1 MSVSKAW
8 QEVAQAVL
16 ETGRVALENRQ
27 YYRLVPRYA
36 HMGLSEDELRHCLRW
51 AYEEYCKSEV
61 CEKRRSMNPNSRD
74 FGTTVTRPIPAVSG
88 VSDKPEPVDRN
99 EVSMTETEG
108 GVELLSKGST
118 ISNLEQLVAAAGI
131 DLSKWVVLE
140 WGANTW
146 ESFYRV
152 GEKHRKV
159 QMWQVKARLVP
170 SVLSSVKPVGSSKP
184 VSLCPIPTYTDK
196 PLVAVV
202 VPDTQH
208 GFRWNDTRTRLIPMH
223 DRRAIDAV
231 VQLIARVKPDLIVH
245 LGDGPDFAEW
255 SIKYSRGPDLLE
267 TTQPAIEELHFDLR
281 RMRKAAPKARF
292 IYLEGNHCYRIR
304 SALIERLPVALSAKA
319 VGDSREALH
328 LARLLGFDG
337 LGIEYVGPY
346 GSAGDDWYWEDR
358 VRFVHDGGVRG
369 KGGQTVAAHVA
380 KSEVTTVFGHIHRVE
395 MAARTVHRRG
405 ATRTIYAASA
415 GCLCRIDGSV
425 PGATARPDWQQG
437 CAVVYLTDRTESV
450 QLVPI
455 HEGSLVWNG
464 AEVVGQDYGSAVE
477 AEFGRP
483 VG

>member
-27 YYRLVPRYA
+27 YYRLVPRYLE
-36 HMGLSEDELRHCLRW
+36 MGLSEDELRACLRW
-51 AYEEYCKSEV
+51 AYEEYCKEEV
-61 CEKRRSMNPNSRD
+61 TAKRRSLNPNSRD
-74 FGTTVTRPIPAVSG
+74 FGNTVTKPVQAVS
-88 VSDKPEPVDRN
+88 EQN
-99 EVSMTETEG
+99 EVSLTETDG
-108 GVELLSKGST
+108 GVELSSKGRT
-118 ISNLEQLVAAAGI
+118 ISNLEQLVEAAKI

-140 WGANTW
+140 WSANTW

-152 GEKHRKV
+152 GDKHRKV

-170 SVLSSVKPVGSSKP
+170 SVLSSLKPVEAHP
-184 VSLCPIPTYTDK
+184 VSLNPIPIYTDK

-208 GFRWNDTRTRLIPMH
+208 GFRWNDARTRLIPMH

-281 RMRKAAPKARF
+281 RMRNAAPKAKF
-292 IYLEGNHCYRIR
+292 IYLEGNHCFRIR

-346 GSAGDDWYWEDR
+346 GSPQDDWYWEDR

-369 KGGQTVAAHVA
+369 KGGQTVTAHVA

-437 CAVVYLTDRTESV
+437 CAVVYLTDRAESV

-455 HEGSLVWNG
+455 HDGSLVWNG
-464 AEVVGQDYGSAVE
+464 VEVVGQDYGYAVE

>member
-16 ETGRVALENRQ
+16 EGSRVALENRQ
-27 YYRLVPRYA
+27 YNRLVPRYA
-36 HMGLSEDELRHCLRW
+36 EMGLSENELRDCLRW
-51 AYEEYCKSEV
+51 AYLEYCKSEIN
-61 CEKRRSMNPNSRD
+61 EKRRNGEPVGRG
-74 FGTTVTRPIPAVSG
+74 FGTTPTKPVQAVS
-88 VSDKPEPVDRN
+88 EQN
-99 EVSMTETEG
+99 EVSVTESEG
-108 GVELLSKGST
+108 GVEVSSKGRS
-118 ISNLEQLVAAAGI
+118 ISNLEQLVEAAKI

-140 WGANTW
+140 WSANTW

-159 QMWQVKARLVP
+159 QMWQVKARLAP
-170 SVLSSVKPVGSSKP
+170 SVTSFVKPVESKP
-184 VSLCPIPTYTDK
+184 IAFAPPPPIYTDK

-208 GFRWNDTRTRLIPMH
+208 GFRWNDLRTKLIPMH

-255 SIKYSRGPDLLE
+255 STKYVRGPELVE

-292 IYLEGNHCYRIR
+292 IYLEGNHCFRIR
-304 SALIERLPVALSAKA
+304 SALTERLPVALSAKA
-319 VGDSREALH
+319 VGDNREALH

-337 LGIEYVGPY
+337 LGIEYAGPY
-346 GSAGDDWYWEDR
+346 GSQGDDWYWEDR

-369 KGGQTVAAHVA
+369 KGGQTVSSHVA
-380 KSEVTTVFGHIHRVE
+380 KAEVTTLFGHIHRVE
-395 MAARTVHRRG
+395 LAARTIHRQGSQRV
-405 ATRTIYAASA
+405 IVAASA
-415 GCLCRIDGSV
+415 GCLCRIDGAV

-455 HEGSLVWNG
+455 NGGSLVWNG
-464 AEVVGQDYGSAVE
+464 VEVVGQDYGHEVE

-483 VG
+483 VS

>member
-16 ETGRVALENRQ
+16 EGSRVALENRQ
-27 YYRLVPRYA
+27 YNRLVPRYA
-36 HMGLSEDELRHCLRW
+36 EMGLSENELRDCLRW
-51 AYEEYCKSEV
+51 AYLEYCKSEIN
-61 CEKRRSMNPNSRD
+61 EKRRNGEPVGRG
-74 FGTTVTRPIPAVSG
+74 FGTTPTKPVQAVS
-88 VSDKPEPVDRN
+88 EQN
-99 EVSMTETEG
+99 EVSVTESEG
-108 GVELLSKGST
+108 GVEVSSKGRS
-118 ISNLEQLVAAAGI
+118 ISNLEQLVEAAKI

-140 WGANTW
+140 WSANTW

-159 QMWQVKARLVP
+159 QMWQVKARLAP
-170 SVLSSVKPVGSSKP
+170 SVTSFVKPVESKP
-184 VSLCPIPTYTDK
+184 IAFAPPPPIYTDK

-208 GFRWNDTRTRLIPMH
+208 GFRWNDLRTKLIPMH

-255 SIKYSRGPDLLE
+255 STKYVRGPELVE

-292 IYLEGNHCYRIR
+292 IYLEGNHCFRIR
-304 SALIERLPVALSAKA
+304 SALTERLPVALSAKA
-319 VGDSREALH
+319 VGDNREALH

-337 LGIEYVGPY
+337 LGIEYAGPY
-346 GSAGDDWYWEDR
+346 GSQGDDWYWEDR

-369 KGGQTVAAHVA
+369 KGGQTVASHVA
-380 KSEVTTVFGHIHRVE
+380 KAEVTTLFGHIHRVE
-395 MAARTVHRRG
+395 LAARTIHRQGSQRV
-405 ATRTIYAASA
+405 IVAASA
-415 GCLCRIDGSV
+415 GCLCRIDGAV

-455 HEGSLVWNG
+455 NGGSLVWNG
-464 AEVVGQDYGSAVE
+464 VEVVGQDYGHAVE

>member
-16 ETGRVALENRQ
+16 EGSRSALENRQ
-27 YYRLVPRYA
+27 FYRLLPRYA
-36 HMGLSEDELRHCLRW
+36 EMGLSEDELRDCLRW
-51 AYEEYCKSEV
+51 AYDEFCKSEV
-61 CEKRRSMNPNSRD
+61 SDKRKAPSTARS
-74 FGTTVTRPIPAVSG
+74 FGTTPTKPVQAVS
-88 VSDKPEPVDRN
+88 EQN
-99 EVSMTETEG
+99 EVSVTEDEDG
-108 GVELLSKGST
+108 IELSSKGRS
-118 ISNLEQLVAAAGI
+118 ISNLEQLVEAAKI

-152 GEKHRKV
+152 GDKHRKV

-170 SVLSSVKPVGSSKP
+170 SVTSFVKPAESKP
-184 VSLCPIPTYTDK
+184 VKLYPAAIYTDK

-208 GFRWNDTRTRLIPMH
+208 GFRWNDLRTRLIPMH

-255 SIKYSRGPDLLE
+255 STKYVRGPELIE

-281 RMRKAAPKARF
+281 RMRNAAPKARF
-292 IYLEGNHCYRIR
+292 VYLEGNHCFRIR
-304 SALIERLPVALSAKA
+304 SALTERLPVALSAKA

-337 LGIEYVGPY
+337 LGIEYAGPY
-346 GSAGDDWYWEDR
+346 GSQGDDWYWEDR

-369 KGGQTVAAHVA
+369 KGGQTVSSHVA
-380 KSEVTTVFGHIHRVE
+380 KAEVTTLFGHIHRFE
-395 MAARTVHRRG
+395 LAARTVHRQGSQRV
-405 ATRTIYAASA
+405 IMAASA
-415 GCLCRIDGSV
+415 GCLCRIDGAV

-437 CAVVYLTDRTESV
+437 CAVVYLTDRAESI

-455 HEGSLVWNG
+455 TNGSLVWNG
-464 AEVVGQDYGSAVE
+464 VEMVGQDYGHAVE

>member
-16 ETGRVALENRQ
+16 EGSRVALENRQ
-27 YYRLVPRYA
+27 YNRLVPRYA
-36 HMGLSEDELRHCLRW
+36 EMGLSENELRDCLRW
-51 AYEEYCKSEV
+51 AYLEYCKSEIN
-61 CEKRRSMNPNSRD
+61 EKRRNGEPVGRG
-74 FGTTVTRPIPAVSG
+74 FGTTPTKPVQAVS
-88 VSDKPEPVDRN
+88 EQN
-99 EVSMTETEG
+99 EVSVTESEG
-108 GVELLSKGST
+108 GVEVSSKGRS
-118 ISNLEQLVAAAGI
+118 ISNLEQLVEAAKI

-140 WGANTW
+140 WSANTW

-159 QMWQVKARLVP
+159 QMWQVKARLAP
-170 SVLSSVKPVGSSKP
+170 SVTSFVKPVESKP
-184 VSLCPIPTYTDK
+184 IAFAPPPPIYTDK

-208 GFRWNDTRTRLIPMH
+208 GFRWNDLRTKLIPMH

-255 SIKYSRGPDLLE
+255 STKYVRGPELVE

-292 IYLEGNHCYRIR
+292 IYLEGNHCFRIR
-304 SALIERLPVALSAKA
+304 SALTERLPVALSAKA
-319 VGDSREALH
+319 VGDNREALH

-337 LGIEYVGPY
+337 LGIEYAGPY
-346 GSAGDDWYWEDR
+346 GSQGDDWYWEDR

-369 KGGQTVAAHVA
+369 KGGQTVASHVA
-380 KSEVTTVFGHIHRVE
+380 KAEVTTLFGHIHRVE
-395 MAARTVHRRG
+395 LAARTIHRQGSQRV
-405 ATRTIYAASA
+405 IVAASA
-415 GCLCRIDGSV
+415 GCLCRIDGAV

-455 HEGSLVWNG
+455 NGGSLVWNG
-464 AEVVGQDYGSAVE
+464 VEVVGQDYGHEVE

-483 VG
+483 VS

>member
-1 MSVSKAW
+1 MSVNKAW

-16 ETGRVALENRQ
+16 ERSRVALENRQ
-27 YYRLVPRYA
+27 YNRLVPLYA
-36 HMGLSEDELRHCLRW
+36 EMGLSEDELRSCLRW
-51 AYEEYCKSEV
+51 AYLEFCKVEINA
-61 CEKRRSMNPNSRD
+61 KRRAGEPVARYGNTP
-74 FGTTVTRPIPAVSG
+74 TKPVQAVSEA
-88 VSDKPEPVDRN
+88 SEPTDRN
-99 EVSMTETEG
+99 EVSLTETEG
-108 GVELLSKGST
+108 GVELSSKGST
-118 ISNLEQLVAAAGI
+118 ISNLEQLVEAAKI

-152 GEKHRKV
+152 GDKHRKV

-170 SVLSSVKPVGSSKP
+170 SVTSFVKPVESKAVYVP
-184 VSLCPIPTYTDK
+184 TPAPIYTDK

-208 GFRWNDTRTRLIPMH
+208 GFRWNDLRTRLIPMH

-255 SIKYSRGPDLLE
+255 STKYVRGPELME

-292 IYLEGNHCYRIR
+292 VYLEGNHCFRIR
-304 SALIERLPVALSAKA
+304 SALTERLPVALSTKA

-337 LGIEYVGPY
+337 LGIEYAGPY
-346 GSAGDDWYWEDR
+346 GSQGDDWYWEDR

-369 KGGQTVAAHVA
+369 KGGQTVSSHVA
-380 KSEVTTVFGHIHRVE
+380 KAEVTTLFGHIHRFE
-395 MAARTVHRRG
+395 LAARTIHRQGSQRV
-405 ATRTIYAASA
+405 IMAASA
-415 GCLCRIDGSV
+415 GCLCRIDGAV

-437 CAVVYLTDRTESV
+437 CAVVYLTDRAESI

-455 HEGSLVWNG
+455 HDGSLVWNG
-464 AEVVGQDYGSAVE
+464 VEVVGRDYGAEVE